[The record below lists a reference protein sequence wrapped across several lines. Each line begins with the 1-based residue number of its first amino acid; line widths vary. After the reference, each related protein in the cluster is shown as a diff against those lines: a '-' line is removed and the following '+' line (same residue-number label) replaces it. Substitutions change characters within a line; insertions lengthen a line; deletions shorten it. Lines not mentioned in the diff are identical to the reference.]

1 MPQSSR
7 FVILG
12 TAGHIDHGKTALVRL
27 LTGTDTDRLPEEKS
41 RGISIDLGFAHLTLP
56 NGVSCG
62 IVDVPG
68 HERFVKNMLAGACGV
83 DAMMLVIA
91 ADEGVMPQT
100 REHLDILDLLGVRR
114 GLVALTKIDLVDAE
128 WRELAVETVREYL
141 TERGF
146 GHFPIVPV
154 SSRTG
159 EGKAAVLETLS
170 DIVSELDERTT
181 SAAARLPVDRAF
193 VVEGFGT
200 VVTGT
205 LWRGQL
211 KPGDHVRIEPGGR
224 STRLRNVEVHGASVP
239 TAQAGQRTAVALVG
253 VEKDSVP
260 RGTWIVAPDSLSASY
275 MLDVRLRVLAD
286 AEKPLGQRQRVRFH
300 LGASELLG
308 RVVILEGNELAPGK
322 SGLAQLRLES
332 PAVADRGD
340 RFVLRSYSP
349 ARAIAGGVVLVPEAE
364 KRRQRDAA
372 GLDELRRRESG
383 TPAERFMAA
392 LETFEHGAS
401 LPEVLKRAGLGDA
414 EATEIVAAGGEA
426 VHKVGS
432 HVISERAFRH
442 LEARLEDI
450 LRTSQAA
457 SPLRWGVGKGDL
469 KSRLSARLP
478 AQLFEDLLRDLSAR
492 GMAIQRADRVRWGD
506 AAATLS
512 EDLRDKVARVDR
524 MIETGGKSPPS
535 PRELEEQTNLPIPD
549 ILEHLTFEGRLVK
562 VTPDFYISRSHFED
576 LLTWVKSSLDAGVV
590 ISLAGLRETWGMSR
604 KFSVPFL
611 EHLDREGWTRRTGDV
626 RTKGRRL
633 EDGKRDEGQE

>member
-1 MPQSSR
+1 MSEPSR

-62 IVDVPG
+62 VVDVPG

-100 REHLDILDLLGVRR
+100 REHLDILDLLGVKR

-128 WRELAVETVREYL
+128 WLELAKETVREYL

-146 GHFPIVPV
+146 GHFPIVTV
-154 SSRTG
+154 SARTG
-159 EGKAAVLETLS
+159 EGKDAVLETLS
-170 DIVSELDERTT
+170 RVVSELDERVS

-211 KPGDHVRIEPGGR
+211 KPGDHVTIEPGGR
-224 STRLRNVEVHGASVP
+224 ATRLRSVEVHGETVP
-239 TAQAGQRTAVALVG
+239 RALAGQRTAIALAG
-253 VEKDSVP
+253 VEKDWVP
-260 RGTWIVAPDSLSASY
+260 RGTWVLAPDTLAPSY
-275 MLDVRLRVLAD
+275 MLDIRLRMLAD
-286 AEKPLGQRQRVRFH
+286 APKPLVQRQRVRFH

-308 RVVILEGNELAPGK
+308 RVTLLEGDELAAGK
-322 SGLAQLRLES
+322 SGLAQIRLES

-349 ARAIAGGVVLVPEAE
+349 AHAIAGGVVLVPQAE
-364 KRRQRDAA
+364 KRRQHDAV
-372 GLDELRRRESG
+372 GLDDLRRRESG
-383 TPAERFMAA
+383 TASERFLAA
-392 LETFEHGAS
+392 LDALEMGGPA
-401 LPEVLKRAGLGDA
+401 PEIARRAGLAEEEARSALA
-414 EATEIVAAGGEA
+414 EASGQVRRVGETLLI
-426 VHKVGS
+426 S
-432 HVISERAFRH
+432 RHVFED
-442 LEARLEDI
+442 LESRIEKILE
-450 LRTSQAA
+450 SAQEAN
-457 SPLRWGVGKGDL
+457 PLRWGLGKGDL
-469 KSRLSARLP
+469 KSRLSP
-478 AQLFEDLLRDLSAR
+478 QMPSVLLEELLSDLSEKGR
-492 GMAIQRADRVRWGD
+492 VSLRLDRVRLGG
-506 AAATLS
+506 AETALPSNLKAQ
-512 EDLRDKVARVDR
+512 VDR
-524 MIETGGKSPPS
+524 VESLLETGGKMPPFL
-535 PRELEEQTNLPIPD
+535 RELEEQTGFPVFQV
-549 ILEHLTFEGRLVK
+549 LEHLTFEGRVVK
-562 VTPDFYISRSHFED
+562 VTPDFYISRKHFEE
-576 LLTWVKSSLDAGVV
+576 LLGWITESLGAGAE
-590 ISLAGLRETWGMSR
+590 ISLADLRETWGMSR

-626 RTKGRRL
+626 RAKGRRL
-633 EDGKRDEGQE
+633 QDT

>member
-100 REHLDILDLLGVRR
+100 REHLDILDLLGVGR

-128 WRELAVETVREYL
+128 WRDLAGETVREYL

-154 SSRTG
+154 SARTG
-159 EGKAAVLETLS
+159 EGKDAILETLS
-170 DIVSELDERTT
+170 QIVSELDDRTI

-211 KPGDHVRIEPGGR
+211 KPGDHVTIEPGGR
-224 STRLRNVEVHGASVP
+224 STRLRNVEVHGTNVSA
-239 TAQAGQRTAVALVG
+239 AQAGQRTAVALAG
-253 VEKDSVP
+253 VEKESVP
-260 RGTWIVAPDSLSASY
+260 RGTWIVAPNSLSPSF
-275 MLDVRLRVLAD
+275 MIDVRLRVLAD
-286 AEKPLGQRQRVRFH
+286 AEKPLRQRQRVRFH

-308 RVVILEGNELAPGK
+308 RVVILEGDELAPGK
-322 SGLAQLRLES
+322 SGLAQIRLES

-364 KRRQRDAA
+364 KRRQRDAG
-372 GLDELRRRESG
+372 GLEELRRRESG
-383 TPAERFMAA
+383 TASERFRAA
-392 LETFEHGAS
+392 LESFEGGATVT
-401 LPEVLKRAGLGDA
+401 EVVKRAGLGEA
-414 EATEIVAAGGEA
+414 EMEEVLGDSQGIRS
-426 VHKVGS
+426 VGN
-432 HVISERAFRH
+432 HVIAEQAFQE
-442 LEARLEDI
+442 LGSRLEDV
-450 LRTSQAA
+450 LKTSQAT
-457 SPLRWGVGKGDL
+457 SPLRWGLGKGDL
-469 KSRLSARLP
+469 KSRLSPRMP
-478 AQLFEDLLRDLSAR
+478 AHLFEELLRELSNQGR
-492 GMAIQRADRVRWGD
+492 VSLRADRVRGGD
-506 AAATLS
+506 PAAGLS
-512 EDLRDKVARVDR
+512 EEHKEMVARVER
-524 MIETGGKSPPS
+524 TIEAGGKTPPA

-549 ILEHLTFEGRLVK
+549 ILDHLTFEGRVVK
-562 VTPDFYISRSHFED
+562 VTPDFYISRSHFEE
-576 LLTWVKSSLDAGVV
+576 LLTWVKSLLAAGVV
-590 ISLAGLRETWGMSR
+590 ISLADLRETWGMSR

-626 RTKGRRL
+626 RAKGRRL